1 MRRIRAVVVICTFSL
16 WLALA
21 AQAPGSGITNSG
33 DDLRTGWYPNQSSL
47 TPQLLS
53 GGTFGQLWSA
63 NVEGQVYAQP
73 LLDNGTLLVATE
85 TNKVYGLDP
94 TTGAQKWAKPL
105 NLGTPWN
112 PADIGCGDLTPS
124 IGVTATPVI
133 DPATNI
139 AYMTHKTYVSGTS
152 GPARYYMDAV
162 EVATGL
168 EKPGFPV
175 ELGGAA
181 QNAPSRTF
189 PATTE
194 LQRPGLLL
202 MEGAVYAAFGSDCDH
217 SPWQGWVFGVST
229 AGQVKARWIDNT
241 TAEGAGIWQSGAG
254 LTSDGLGTLL
264 LSTGNGGAPTAPAPG
279 NTPPANLGESI
290 VRVRVQAD
298 GSLKATDFFAPFDAA
313 TLDTWDADFA
323 SGGVTGLPNEYFG
336 TAGIPHLA
344 VAVGKQ
350 GYVYLLNRDNLGGI
364 GQGSSGSDNVVQRIG
379 PFGGVWSRPGV
390 WPGDGGWVYIP
401 TASGGESASG
411 SSGNLRVYSYG
422 LSGTGTPTLSLQ
434 ATSSDAFGFGTGAPV
449 ITSEGTTS
457 GSALVWMI
465 WMPNSSGAGAQLR
478 AYDPVPVNG
487 RPVLRWS
494 APVGTATKFETPGVG
509 AGRMYV
515 GTRDGHVLGFGSPV
529 TPPLTGSTL
538 SFATTT
544 LGNTSVKTLTLTAT
558 ESLTLSSLASSS
570 SQFTLG
576 TASPALPATLTP
588 GQTISLPVTFKPTQ
602 TGVVGGVLT
611 ATTSTGK
618 TVTFALSGTA
628 QAASAQLEVTPPL
641 VSFGGTAVGGHL
653 SSSATFRNVGG
664 APLTINKVNLP
675 AAPFSASGVP
685 SAGSTIAPGSSIT
698 VTVAFDPTQAG
709 TFNDIIGLET
719 TGGNGAVGLSGTAG
733 SSGVLKISNENN
745 EYGQATV
752 GGVAVSKSF
761 TITNTGGT
769 TVTLTKSK
777 PPVGGAFAATTSLP
791 EGTTIA
797 PGASVTES
805 VTFTPTGP
813 GYSSGTWQ
821 INGDDTTGLH
831 QVQFSG
837 MGTVP
842 APVASSWTHNGTASI
857 SGATLALTGTA
868 ANSAGSGFFNTP
880 LDTHHLIVSFE
891 STIGG
896 GSGADGQTFVLADPT
911 KGATTT
917 SLGVKGGGLGFSGI
931 PGIAVAFV
939 TYQSVGAPSANF
951 VGITDGPTATAP
963 DAMHWL
969 ATSTAIPSLRASRHV
984 KIEVLNGTITVW
996 IEGTQVLSQAV
1007 TVPAQALLG
1016 FSGGSGGATD
1026 NHQVSNV
1033 TIGGDA
1039 APTSQPATLKLTNAV
1054 SAPTGSPQG
1063 TAQMV
1068 IAGSCPA
1075 SFTTLAL
1082 GNGGSATPSL
1092 PTAVAGSPC
1101 TVSETA
1107 PAAAGGT
1114 WTTTASVNGGPEV
1127 TLTATSGQL
1136 TVPAFALSA
1145 GANTISFKNT
1155 WSGPSSTSTVP
1166 DPTAGGWQLNGSSA
1180 IAGTELVLTPAS
1192 ANQAGSA
1199 FWPQQIDPRNATIE
1213 YEDSI
1218 TAGSGADGMAL
1229 VFGDAS
1235 KGATPTSLGVKG
1247 GGLGFSGTP
1256 GIAVALDEY
1265 KNSVNPSA
1273 DFAGISDGPSSTG
1286 TDLLHWLAT
1295 ANLTMPLQGA
1305 THHVKVTTAN
1315 GTLSVAID
1323 GTQVLSQAVSL
1334 PASAYLG
1341 FSAGTGG
1348 LTNRHAISHLVVS
1361 SASSAPAPATLKL
1374 TNTVNAPANSS
1385 QTSTT
1390 FAFSGTCPSSFTT
1403 AALANAG
1410 SATPTLS
1417 GAVEG
1422 ASCIFGE
1429 PVPTAAAGFT
1439 WTVSASVNGGAAQAL
1454 PIVGGKVAIPAFAL
1468 KAGVNTV
1475 EFTNTYAPTGTPLPP
1490 NPAAGGWQ
1498 LNGTATLV
1506 GTSLQLTP
1514 ATAHSAGSA
1523 FWPQA
1528 IDPRAL
1534 RIEYEASI
1542 GGGSG
1547 ADGLAL
1553 VFGDASKGA
1562 LPTSLGVEG
1571 GGLGFSGIPGLAVA
1585 LDEYKNAVNPS
1596 ADFVGVSDG
1605 PTTTGTDLLH
1615 WLGTANLLTPLQEA
1629 THHVTVTTTST
1640 TITVAIDGT
1649 SVLTQAATLPPSAYL
1664 GFSAGTGGL
1673 TNRHAIANL
1682 TVTATG

>member
-1 MRRIRAVVVICTFSL
+1 MRKIRAAVVVCIASL

-21 AQAPGSGITNSG
+21 AQALGSGITNSG
-33 DDLRTGWYPNQSSL
+33 DDLRTGWYPNQPSL
-47 TPQLLS
+47 TPQLVS

-63 NVEGQVYAQP
+63 TVEGQVYAQP

-85 TNKVYGLDP
+85 ANKVYGLDP

-162 EVATGL
+162 DVTTGL
-168 EKPGFPV
+168 EKAGFPV
-175 ELGGAA
+175 ELSGAA

-202 MEGAVYAAFGSDCDH
+202 MEGVVYAAFGSHCDH
-217 SPWQGWVFGVST
+217 NPWQGWVFGVST
-229 AGQVKARWIDNT
+229 AGQVRARWIDNT

-254 LTSDGLGTLL
+254 LTSDGPGTLL
-264 LSTGNGGAPTAPAPG
+264 LSTGNGGAPSTPTPG
-279 NTPPANLGESI
+279 NTPPNNLGESV
-290 VRVRVQAD
+290 VRVRVQPD

-313 TLDTWDADFA
+313 SLDTWDADFA

-336 TAGIPHLA
+336 TAAIPHLA

-350 GYVYLLNRDNLGGI
+350 GYVYLLNRDSLGGI
-364 GQGSSGSDNVVQRIG
+364 GQGPSGSDNAVQRIG
-379 PFGGVWSRPGV
+379 PYGGVWSRPGV

-401 TASGGESASG
+401 TASGGNSASG
-411 SSGNLRVYSYG
+411 SAGNLRVYSYG

-434 ATSSDAFGFGTGAPV
+434 ATSTDAFGFGTSAPV
-449 ITSEGTTS
+449 ITSDGTTS

-465 WMPNSSGAGAQLR
+465 WMPNGGGSGAQLR
-478 AYDPVPVNG
+478 AYDPLPVG
-487 RPVLRWS
+487 GKPVLRWS
-494 APVGTATKFETPGVG
+494 APIGTASKFATPGVG
-509 AGRMYV
+509 AGRVYV

-538 SFATTT
+538 SFPTT
-544 LGNTSVKTLTLTAT
+544 LLGGTSVKTLTLTAT
-558 ESLTLSSLASSS
+558 ESLTLSSLSSNS

-576 TASPALPATLTP
+576 TASPALPATLTA

-602 TGVVGGVLT
+602 TGIVGGVVT

-618 TVTFALSGTA
+618 TATFALSGTA
-628 QAASAQLEVTPPL
+628 QSASAQLEVTPPL

-675 AAPFSASGVP
+675 GAPFSATGLP
-685 SAGSTIAPGSSIT
+685 SAGDTIAAGGSIT

-709 TFNDIIGLET
+709 TFNDSIGLET

-733 SSGVLKISNENN
+733 SSAVLKVSSENI
-745 EYGQATV
+745 EFGAPTV
-752 GGVAVSKSF
+752 GGAPVTKSF
-761 TITNTGGT
+761 TLTNTGGT

-805 VTFTPTGP
+805 VMFTPTGP
-813 GYSSGTWQ
+813 GYASGVWQ

-831 QVQFSG
+831 QVQLSG
-837 MGTVP
+837 SGTVP
-842 APVASSWTHNGTASI
+842 APVLSSWTDNGTASI

-868 ANSAGSGFFNTP
+868 SNSAGTSFFDTP
-880 LDTHHLIVSFE
+880 LDTHHLVVSFD

-911 KGATTT
+911 KGAKAT
-917 SLGVKGGGLGFSGI
+917 SLGYRGGGLGFSGI

-951 VGITDGPTATAP
+951 VGITDGPTSTAP

-969 ATSTAIPSLRASRHV
+969 ATSTSIPSLRATRHV
-984 KIEVLNGTITVW
+984 KIEVLNGTLSVW

-1007 TVPAQALLG
+1007 SLPSQALLG
-1016 FSGGSGGATD
+1016 FSGGSGGSTD
-1026 NHQVSNV
+1026 NHQVANV

-1039 APTSQPATLKLTNAV
+1039 APSSQPATLTLNNTV
-1054 SAPTGSPQG
+1054 TAPASSPQAS
-1063 TAQMV
+1063 AQMV
-1068 IAGSCPA
+1068 INGSCPT
-1075 SFTTLAL
+1075 SFTTAAL
-1082 GNGGSATPSL
+1082 GNGATATPSL
-1092 PTAVAGSPC
+1092 PTALAGSPC

-1107 PAAAGGT
+1107 PAPAGGT
-1114 WTTTASVNGGPEV
+1114 WTTTASVNGGPAV
-1127 TLTATSGQL
+1127 ALTATSGQL
-1136 TVPAFALSA
+1136 TVPAFALVG
-1145 GANTISFKNT
+1145 GANTVSFKNT
-1155 WSGPSSTSTVP
+1155 WTGPSSTSTIP

-1180 IAGTELVLTPAS
+1180 IAGTELVLTPAT
-1192 ANQAGSA
+1192 ANLAGSA

-1213 YEDSI
+1213 YDASI
-1218 TAGSGADGMAL
+1218 TGGSGADGLAL

-1265 KNSVNPSA
+1265 KNSVNPSN
-1273 DFAGISDGPSSTG
+1273 DFVGISDGPTATS

-1295 ANLTMPLQGA
+1295 DNLTTPLQGA
-1305 THHVKVTTAN
+1305 THHVKVSTAN
-1315 GTLSVAID
+1315 GTLNVAID

-1361 SASSAPAPATLKL
+1361 STSSPPAPATLTI
-1374 TNTVNAPANSS
+1374 TNEVVAPESS
-1385 QTSTT
+1385 PQTSTT

-1403 AALANAG
+1403 AGLVNDA
-1410 SATPTLS
+1410 SATPALT

-1422 ASCIFGE
+1422 ASCTISE
-1429 PVPTAAAGFT
+1429 PVPATIGGAR
-1439 WTVSASVNGGAAQAL
+1439 WTVSASVNGAAPLPL
-1454 PIVGGKVAIPAFAL
+1454 PIVGARAAIPAFAL
-1468 KAGVNTV
+1468 KAGANTV
-1475 EFTNTYAPTGTPLPP
+1475 VFTNTYEPAPASLIPDPS
-1490 NPAAGGWQ
+1490 AGGWQ

-1506 GTSLQLTP
+1506 GTSLQLT
-1514 ATAHSAGSA
+1514 AASAHSAGSA

-1547 ADGLAL
+1547 ADGLAFVL
-1553 VFGDASKGA
+1553 GDTSRGA

-1596 ADFVGVSDG
+1596 NDFVGVSDG
-1605 PTTTGTDLLH
+1605 PTATAHDLLH

-1629 THHVTVTTTST
+1629 THHVTITTTST

-1649 SVLTQAATLPPSAYL
+1649 SVLTQAATLPASAYL
-1664 GFSAGTGGL
+1664 GFSGGTGGL
-1673 TNRHAIANL
+1673 TNRHAVANVM
-1682 TVTATG
+1682 VTATG